1 MLIEDSLAEPGE
13 SGEGLRS
20 VCIREIQK
28 DLAQSSKALLESK
41 LRSLGLGDPDGFKVF
56 RDVIETPLDG
66 IIIFKGMNDYTAD
79 SIKSLEGFKRG
90 WWEEAQG
97 ATQHSINLYRPTM
110 RATGSQMWWS
120 WNPRRKTDPVD
131 TMFRGEEKP
140 TGRR

>member
-1 MLIEDSLAEPGE
+1 MSVLTIKTAEVFEPLLYPARDKAAYGGRGSGKSNVFADMLIEDSLAEPGE

-41 LRSLGLGDPDGFKVF
+41 LRSLGIGEPDGFKVF

-90 WWEEAQG
+90 WW
-97 ATQHSINLYRPTM
+97 
-110 RATGSQMWWS
+110 
-120 WNPRRKTDPVD
+120 
-131 TMFRGEEKP
+131 
-140 TGRR
+140 